1 MDEKSP
7 IGYYLWMNEDELLMR
22 YKRHLMLPQMD
33 MAGQEKLFAAS
44 VLVIGAGGLGSPV
57 LLYLA
62 AAGVGHLNIY
72 DPDLV
77 EVSNL
82 QRQIL
87 HDGSKLGRPK
97 SESAQ
102 EHLAAINPDVTVTA
116 STERLQADE
125 LLAQVASADLV
136 IDCSDNFSTR
146 FEVNRACVAHA
157 RPLVS
162 GAVIRM
168 EGQVSVFKGHLADAP
183 CYRCLY
189 QEDEYNDETC
199 TSSGVLGPVVGII
212 GSIQA
217 TEAIKLLTGIG
228 DDLCGR
234 LLLLD
239 AAAMRFNEI
248 RLKKDPGCPVC

>member
-1 MDEKSP
+1 MD
-7 IGYYLWMNEDELLMR
+7 DDHLMR
-22 YKRHLMLPQMD
+22 YKRHLMLPQLD
-33 MAGQEKLFAAS
+33 MAGQEKLLAAN

-62 AAGVGHLNIY
+62 AAGVGHLNVY
-72 DPDLV
+72 DPDVV
-77 EVSNL
+77 EISNL

-97 SESAQ
+97 TESAQ
-102 EHLAAINPDVTVTA
+102 EQLAAINPDVIVT
-116 STERLQADE
+116 SNSVRLEGDDLQE
-125 LLAQVASADLV
+125 QVAAADLV

-146 FEVNRACVAHA
+146 FEVNRACVAHS

-162 GAVIRM
+162 GAVIRL

-217 TEAIKLLTGIG
+217 TEAIKLITGIG

-239 AAAMRFNEI
+239 AASMRFNEI
-248 RLKKDPGCPVC
+248 RLKKDPACPVCSGRPG